1 MAIKNLPLN
10 EPIMIYIRKIIATS
24 ISLTILAIIYYQI
37 DLKLLGQA
45 MNGLDWQWFGLAIA
59 MIAPLTAASAWRI
72 CFLTPKDARLS
83 FFQSLNL
90 TLMASVL
97 NAVLPSKLG
106 DIARSYALAEQGH
119 MPMAD
124 ALSLVIFEKT
134 WDVLALSFWCSIGLS
149 WMLLTSNGI
158 SPLFYVMA
166 CAIILALFVGGM
178 MVASLRFANGI
189 FSIALNFVPNKKN
202 KKIEMLQ
209 SAWCRTL
216 TDFWSNKPKATVI
229 INGSLFLWL
238 MHLFQIWLFVL
249 ALNSKIPFLDNA
261 AMASLAIFIGLLPFT
276 LAGIGTRDAAII
288 FFYQPYIGAPTAAAL
303 GLLCTLRYFLPAL
316 IGLPFVRRYLVT
328 ARCIKED
335 VKLGT

>member
-1 MAIKNLPLN
+1 
-10 EPIMIYIRKIIATS
+10 MIYIRKIIATS

-37 DLKLLGQA
+37 DLNLLGQA
-45 MNGLDWQWFGLAIA
+45 MSGLNWQWFGLAIA
-59 MIAPLTAASAWRI
+59 MIGPLTAASAWRI
-72 CFLTPKDARLS
+72 CFLAPKDARLS

-106 DIARSYALAEQGH
+106 DIARSYALVEQGH
-119 MPMAD
+119 MPTAD

-134 WDVLALSFWCSIGLS
+134 WDVLALSFWCSIGLL

-158 SPLFYVMA
+158 SPLFYIMA
-166 CAIILALFVGGM
+166 CAIILALVLGGM
-178 MVASLRFANGI
+178 MVTSLHFANGI
-189 FSIALNFVPNKKN
+189 FSIALNFIPNKKS

-216 TDFWSNKPKATVI
+216 TDFWSNKPKAAIV

-238 MHLFQIWLFVL
+238 MHLFQIWLFVK
-249 ALNSKIPFLDNA
+249 ALNSNVPFLDNA
-261 AMASLAIFIGLLPFT
+261 AMASLAIFLGLLPFT

-316 IGLPFVRRYLVT
+316 IGLPFVRQYLVT
-328 ARCIKED
+328 ARRIRED